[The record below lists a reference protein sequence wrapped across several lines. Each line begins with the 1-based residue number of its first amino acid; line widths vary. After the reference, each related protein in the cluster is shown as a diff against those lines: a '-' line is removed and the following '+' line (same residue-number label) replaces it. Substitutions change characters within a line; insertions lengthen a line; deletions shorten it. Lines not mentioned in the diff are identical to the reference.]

1 MPATVLD
8 LSASLG
14 GAYASRLLSAGGA
27 HVIRV
32 EPPGGHWLR
41 RWSASGST
49 MPDGGDGA
57 LFRWLAGGQS
67 SLAVAPPERG
77 VVEGLRASGTDV
89 VLWTPGA
96 VVVVDAGPFWAPVV
110 VALSPFGT

>member
-27 HVIRV
+27 HVTRV

-67 SLAVAPPERG
+67 SIVVDPAERG
-77 VVEGLRASGTDV
+77 DVEGLRASGTDV

-96 VVVVDAGPFWAPVV
+96 VVG
-110 VALSPFGT
+110 L

>member
-27 HVIRV
+27 HVTRV

-41 RWSASGST
+41 RWSASGSV

-67 SLAVAPPERG
+67 SI
-77 VVEGLRASGTDV
+77 
-89 VLWTPGA
+89 
-96 VVVVDAGPFWAPVV
+96 VVDAGRGEDLDDLRAV
-110 VALSPFGT
+110 VAGSDAVLWSPGAAITIEEL